1 MFGEVKNN
9 LGFYYCLKKLFYEDY
24 ILSNGKDLK
33 KKKDPTKCCGKPEPA
48 ETISVLQREH

>member
-1 MFGEVKNN
+1 MRIIYFLMVKI
-9 LGFYYCLKKLFYEDY
+9 KK
-24 ILSNGKDLK
+24 K